1 MGHLIDNNGTQF
13 AFADSRTDA
22 WHQLGQQVGH
32 AMEPEEALREAH
44 MLGWNVRKE
53 PLHAAMPDGSLMEVP
68 EKFVVI
74 RDNPWSGKPE
84 PLGVV
89 GRFFSP
95 TQNEASTKLLYDI
108 TDQSGAHIQ
117 TIGAL
122 RGGRETFVT
131 MLMPTHVEFTGAGGF
146 TDKTEMYLAVL
157 NNHDG
162 QGKLRAMISPVRI
175 VCANT
180 QRLAEQQAVSTV
192 GLRHTGEMDV
202 KMQEVRRLLGITFS
216 YIDTYATEM
225 EALVKAERDEAWV
238 RAVLNDVFD
247 VSKAESDRAKVSRT
261 ATVSKVM
268 ELMRVS
274 PSIKPF
280 EGTAYAAYNAVTE
293 YADHFM
299 PVLGKSGQDT
309 KRAMRSILSP
319 EVATLKGRTAVALK
333 EALPMTASQLLGV
346 N

>member
-1 MGHLIDNNGTQF
+1 MGHLIDNNGSQF

-32 AMEPEEALREAH
+32 EMEPEEALAAAH

-53 PLHAAMPDGSLMEVP
+53 PLMVQLPDGSIAPLEGQ
-68 EKFVVI
+68 FVVI
-74 RDNPWSGKPE
+74 RDNPWTGAPE
-84 PLGVV
+84 PLATV

-95 TQNEASTKLLYDI
+95 TQNEASTQLLYDI

-192 GLRHTGEMDV
+192 GLRHTGDMAV
-202 KMQEVRRLLGITFS
+202 KMEEVRRLLGVTFR

-247 VSKAESDRAKVSRT
+247 VRKAESDRARNSRVG
-261 ATVSKVM
+261 TVSKVM

-274 PSIKPF
+274 PSIQPF

-299 PVLGKSGQDT
+299 PVLGKTGQDT

-319 EVATLKGRTAVALK
+319 EVAQLKGRAAVSLK
-333 EALPMTASQLLGV
+333 EALPKTAEQLLAV
-346 N
+346 